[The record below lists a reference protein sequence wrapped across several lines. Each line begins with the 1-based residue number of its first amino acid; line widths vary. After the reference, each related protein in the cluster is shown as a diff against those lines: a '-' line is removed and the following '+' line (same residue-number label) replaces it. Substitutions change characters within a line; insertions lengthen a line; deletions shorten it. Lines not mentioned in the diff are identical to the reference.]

1 MEPLEDSLREVYA
14 RKTPP
19 ADFTARVML
28 RVRSAKPP
36 KKHLRLRWAMVGAI
50 AASLF
55 VGVYVSRQRAP
66 IVSPEADGADAQLL
80 LSLQIAGAKINKARD
95 ALMRPAGQEPG
106 QRLDQP
112 LKIGN

>member
-1 MEPLEDSLREVYA
+1 MEPLEDSLREVCA

-19 ADFTARVML
+19 AGFTARVML
-28 RVRSAKPP
+28 RVRSAEPP

-95 ALMRPAGQEPG
+95 ALRRPAGQDPG

-112 LKIGN
+112 LGIGN

>member
-1 MEPLEDSLREVYA
+1 MEPLEDSLREVCA
-14 RKTPP
+14 RGTPP
-19 ADFTARVML
+19 ADFTARVMA
-28 RVRSAKPP
+28 RVRSAQPP
-36 KKHLRLRWAMVGAI
+36 KKHLWLRWTMAGAI

-66 IVSPEADGADAQLL
+66 MAGPEADGADVQLL

-95 ALMRPAGQEPG
+95 ALMRPAGQGPR

-112 LKIGN
+112 LKIEN

>member
-28 RVRSAKPP
+28 RVRSGEPP
-36 KKHLRLRWAMVGAI
+36 KKRPRLRWAMVGAI

-66 IVSPEADGADAQLL
+66 IVRTQADGADAQLL

-95 ALMRPAGQEPG
+95 ALVRPAGQDPG
-106 QRLDQP
+106 QRLDPP